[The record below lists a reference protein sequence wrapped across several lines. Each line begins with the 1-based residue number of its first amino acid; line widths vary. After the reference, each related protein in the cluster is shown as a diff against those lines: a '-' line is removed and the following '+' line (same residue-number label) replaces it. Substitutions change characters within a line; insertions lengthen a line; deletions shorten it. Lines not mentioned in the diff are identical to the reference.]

1 MTKTAKDPL
10 HYAREIVGKDPMATY
25 LGIKVEEVR
34 KEYARCS
41 LVIKPQYLNAL
52 DRAHGISVYAVADQA
67 FAVACCS
74 GGYKGIALSFT
85 INFTRGAVEG
95 EKIVAEATPL
105 FTGRKVSLWKI
116 QVTGKGGKLVA
127 SCEGFAYH
135 KD

>member
-1 MTKTAKDPL
+1 MPKTVKDPL

-52 DRAHGISVYAVADQA
+52 ERAHGISVYAVADQA

-85 INFTRGAVEG
+85 INFTRGAAEG
-95 EKIVAEATPL
+95 EKIIAEATPL

-116 QVTGKGGKLVA
+116 QVTGKGGKLIA
-127 SCEGFAYH
+127 SCEGVAYH

>member
-1 MTKTAKDPL
+1 MTKKQEDPL
-10 HYAREIVGKDPMATY
+10 HYARDIVGKDPMATY

-85 INFTRGAVEG
+85 INFTRGAEAG
-95 EKIVAEATPL
+95 EKI
-105 FTGRKVSLWKI
+105 I
-116 QVTGKGGKLVA
+116 
-127 SCEGFAYH
+127 
-135 KD
+135 

>member
-1 MTKTAKDPL
+1 MPKTAKDPL

-34 KEYARCS
+34 KEYAC
-41 LVIKPQYLNAL
+41 
-52 DRAHGISVYAVADQA
+52 G
-67 FAVACCS
+67 S

-95 EKIVAEATPL
+95 EKIAAEASPL
-105 FTGRKVSLWKI
+105 FIGRKVSLWKI
-116 QVTGKGGKLVA
+116 QVTGKGGTLIA

>member
-1 MTKTAKDPL
+1 MINNAKDPL
-10 HYAREIVGKDPMATY
+10 HYARDIVGKDPMATY

-41 LVIKPQYLNAL
+41 LVIKPEYLNAL
-52 DRAHGISVYAVADQA
+52 GRGHGISIYAVADQA

-85 INFTRGAVEG
+85 INFTRGAAEG
-95 EKIVAEATPL
+95 EKIRAEATPL

-116 QVTGKGGKLVA
+116 RVTGKGGKLIA
-127 SCEGFAYH
+127 SCEGVAYH